1 MSMRTSKRRRMKAQR
16 RTPAP
21 LKTCELTHIH
31 SIDDVYDQ
39 LQIALH
45 LPQYFGRNL
54 DALYDSL
61 STDVKGPYRIVWH
74 GHARSAIELGE
85 LYYEGLLDIFRAVAS
100 ERDDV
105 QLELD

>member
-1 MSMRTSKRRRMKAQR
+1 MKVVR
-16 RTPAP
+16 PTPAP

-39 LQIALH
+39 LQVALH

-61 STDVKGPYRIVWH
+61 STDVKGPYRIVWL
-74 GHARSAIELGE
+74 GHARSALDLGE
-85 LYYEGLLDIFRAVAS
+85 SYYEGLLDIFRAVAR
-100 ERDDV
+100 ERGDV
-105 QLELD
+105 QLELE

>member
-1 MSMRTSKRRRMKAQR
+1 MSMRTSKRRKMKAVR
-16 RTPAP
+16 RKPEP
-21 LKTCELTHIH
+21 VKTCELTHIH
-31 SIDDVYDQ
+31 CIDDVYDQ
-39 LQIALH
+39 LQICLH

-61 STDVKGPYRIVWH
+61 SADVKGPYRIIWQ
-74 GHARSAIELGE
+74 GHASSAIDLGE

>member
-1 MSMRTSKRRRMKAQR
+1 MSMRTSKRRKMQAAR
-16 RTPAP
+16 RTTPP
-21 LKTCELTHIH
+21 VKTCELTHIC

-39 LQIALH
+39 LQICLH
-45 LPQYFGRNL
+45 LPPYFGRNL

-61 STDVKGPYRIVWH
+61 STDVKGPYRIIWQ
-74 GHARSAIELGE
+74 GHASCAIELGE
-85 LYYEGLLDIFRAVAS
+85 LHYEGLLDIFRAVAS